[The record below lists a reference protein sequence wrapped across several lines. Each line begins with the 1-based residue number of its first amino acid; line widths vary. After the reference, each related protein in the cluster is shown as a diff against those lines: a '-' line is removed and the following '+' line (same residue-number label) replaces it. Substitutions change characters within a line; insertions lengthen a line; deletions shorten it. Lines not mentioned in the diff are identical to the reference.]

1 MIKIGITGSI
11 SSGKTTASR
20 ILSSNRAP
28 LFNADKIV
36 KKLYAN
42 KNLKKIIAKKLNFKL
57 NSQFKKELKV
67 AIANKEENLD
77 KLEKIM
83 HPLIRKRMFSFLKK
97 NSKNQLSF
105 CEIPFLVENKLTK
118 YFDKII
124 FVKSRKSLRLKR
136 YKLMG
141 GSEKW
146 FNFLDKKQIKD
157 SKKVKFCDH
166 VVVNNKSLNVLKK
179 KLLNIIKKYV

>member
-97 NSKNQLSF
+97 
-105 CEIPFLVENKLTK
+105 KLQEST
-118 YFDKII
+118 FI
-124 FVKSRKSLRLKR
+124 L
-136 YKLMG
+136 
-141 GSEKW
+141 
-146 FNFLDKKQIKD
+146 
-157 SKKVKFCDH
+157 
-166 VVVNNKSLNVLKK
+166 
-179 KLLNIIKKYV
+179 